1 MLGRSYGNEAITLPF
16 NPDYPTGAPTNALY
30 YKDVTLKA
38 HKILCYTQSHNRV
51 RAIASWK
58 DFEELGWIQITAI
71 CFLKP

>member
-1 MLGRSYGNEAITLPF
+1 MYFKIRKLGFFKLLGRSYGNEAITLPF

-51 RAIASWK
+51 TIAS
-58 DFEELGWIQITAI
+58 
-71 CFLKP
+71 